1 MSKVFLATFDGV
13 AACRTAAPSSR
24 LRSTLLGAMLFGLA
38 ACKKDEPP
46 PPLPEPPKPA
56 ETTAEA
62 PLELMPEDAGKPPE
76 PVVDKTKTGVKK
88 PSGGLKQCCVALR
101 QNAESAP
108 EPTKGYMIYAAG
120 VCDLAATSG
129 QDKASMLNA
138 VRTALRGAGM
148 PADCK

>member
-1 MSKVFLATFDGV
+1 MSKVLLATFDRV
-13 AACRTAAPSSR
+13 AACRAGALST
-24 LRSTLLGAMLFGLA
+24 LRSSIIIASMVLSVA

-76 PVVDKTKTGVKK
+76 PAPDKAKTGVKK
-88 PSGGLKQCCVALR
+88 PSGFKQCCVALR
-101 QNAESAP
+101 QNAASAP
-108 EPTKGYMIYAAG
+108 PPTNEYMIYAAG
-120 VCDLAATSG
+120 VCDLAATQG
-129 QDKASMLNA
+129 QDKASVLNA